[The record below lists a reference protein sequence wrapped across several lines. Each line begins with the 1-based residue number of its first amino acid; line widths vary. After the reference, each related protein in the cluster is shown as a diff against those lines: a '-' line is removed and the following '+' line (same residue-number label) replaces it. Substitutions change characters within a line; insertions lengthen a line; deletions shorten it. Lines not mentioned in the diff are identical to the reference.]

1 LPNITE
7 KYSSIA
13 YIRKEVRK
21 EVESELERISQL
33 TIKLLS
39 EVEPEGKLE
48 SYFMKD
54 NEEEDEIKSKYDPI
68 IDKFIEKDE
77 KIVKVIVNEIDA
89 NYLRAQLNNRIES
102 RKLSDRMDVYVVNG
116 ECYLEKLPK

>member
-1 LPNITE
+1 
-7 KYSSIA
+7 
-13 YIRKEVRK
+13 
-21 EVESELERISQL
+21 L

>member
-1 LPNITE
+1 M
-7 KYSSIA
+7 
-13 YIRKEVRK
+13 
-21 EVESELERISQL
+21 

>member
-39 EVEPEGKLE
+39 EVEPEDKLE